1 MADLNKMTK
10 KEFLAIEE
18 IEDATKVEFD
28 SFVIIPTGRA
38 HESHYGCMKYVL
50 ICGHEI
56 IGIVSEQVQI
66 TIDAEKLAIV
76 NQSIFNA
83 IDGDYAKAR
92 AAMDCLRTSRLIH
105 FFLKQRVR
113 TPWPVYSAFNIQT
126 KG

>member
-1 MADLNKMTK
+1 MANLNKMTK

-18 IEDATKVEFD
+18 IEDAPKVEFD

-56 IGIVSEQVQI
+56 IGTVGGGSDVVMMEGI
-66 TIDAEKLAIV
+66 TW
-76 NQSIFNA
+76 
-83 IDGDYAKAR
+83 

-105 FFLKQRVR
+105 VFLKQRVR
-113 TPWPVYSAFNIQT
+113 TPWPVYSTFNIQT